1 MINFF
6 EVTDENAIKDLK
18 MLIKSKKYEMIV
30 KSIDYFFNYFLNKD
44 LNLKKKMKKLSEE
57 PLSNLKDELAN
68 LKNIDVYLIIEYLLQ
83 FMKKKKQ

>member
-1 MINFF
+1 MINNF

-44 LNLKKKMKKLSEE
+44 LNLKKK
-57 PLSNLKDELAN
+57 
-68 LKNIDVYLIIEYLLQ
+68 
-83 FMKKKKQ
+83 